1 MITYPVS
8 TIVGKPVPK
17 NAFYKHLEL
26 NTRLRT
32 RFVEDVER
40 IVWAAKYTPSSL
52 NVEDGAT
59 VHEIVFFEVEVKAE
73 DIADE
78 IFLTIDRLMPR
89 HVVFVLH
96 YGDRCRLLLNYKEWA
111 DKEKGTFNIVKTFR
125 TSWQPEDSINLIIEG
140 GTMDRIYESFAGQIS
155 GFGTKSAADTRRIIA
170 IQNEIEIKQRLAEAL
185 QKKIRK
191 EKQFARQVEMNTE
204 ARALKR
210 EIAKLKE
217 ELKKYSLSG
226 PPNHQL

>member
-1 MITYPVS
+1 MIDYPVS
-8 TIVGKPVPK
+8 TLVGKPVPK

-32 RFVEDVER
+32 RFVEDVEK
-40 IVWAAKYTPSSL
+40 IVWAAKYTPSTL

-59 VHEIVFFEVEVKAE
+59 VHEIVFFEVTVRAE
-73 DIADE
+73 DLTDE
-78 IFLTIDRLMPR
+78 IFLTIDKMMPR
-89 HVVFVLH
+89 HVVFVLF

-125 TSWQPEDSINLIIEG
+125 TSWQPAEGISLTIEG
-140 GTMDRIYESFAGQIS
+140 GTMDKIYESFAGQVS
-155 GFGTKSAADTRRIIA
+155 GFGTNNAADTRRIIA
-170 IQNEIEIKQRLAEAL
+170 IENEIATKQKLAEAL

-217 ELKKYSLSG
+217 ELKKRQDGSE
-226 PPNHQL
+226 N